1 MRKEG
6 RHVKIVVSL
15 DEDLSQEARA
25 RHFLIGCIG
34 VSGKTKW
41 DVLDGVVRRLFKVN
55 NLNELLNLRIKVSF
69 ILFIFPISK

>member
-1 MRKEG
+1 MTLLSLFSDMLLDDTVGDGVMRKEG

-15 DEDLSQEARA
+15 DEYLSQEARA

-41 DVLDGVVRRLFKVN
+41 DILDGVVRRLFKVKTR
-55 NLNELLNLRIKVSF
+55 E
-69 ILFIFPISK
+69 

>member
-1 MRKEG
+1 MFP
-6 RHVKIVVSL
+6 
-15 DEDLSQEARA
+15 SQEARA

-55 NLNELLNLRIKVSF
+55 TRIVLETESRWLYLTSLKAKYFNESIRS
-69 ILFIFPISK
+69 ISSV